1 MCLSIS
7 LWVLEGE
14 WDESMSL
21 MLPCCQGQKQYPQ
34 KSGSVWS
41 PSQTTREMREDDE
54 ILAHST
60 TQLQLEIVVNA
71 IPNKFIVLLCF
82 TRHRQ
87 FADTRAWGHSAD
99 DWYPHLHCFRPPIF
113 SDSIPPCPIGRPLG
127 GNISIYF
134 IMIIS

>member
-41 PSQTTREMREDDE
+41 PSQKTREMREDDE

-71 IPNKFIVLLCF
+71 IPNKFIVL
-82 TRHRQ
+82 HRQ
-87 FADTRAWGHSAD
+87 FADTRAWGQSAD
-99 DWYPHLHCFRPPIF
+99 DWYPHLHCFRYNL
-113 SDSIPPCPIGRPLG
+113 IGSQ
-127 GNISIYF
+127 I
-134 IMIIS
+134 